1 MFADIRKFD
10 EVKQFTMLIE
20 PNSTL
25 TLSPGKGTDMQAQ
38 DPHWADATISCSS
51 AGYDK
56 FACPF
61 LYN

>member
-1 MFADIRKFD
+1 MFSDIRKF
-10 EVKQFTMLIE
+10 EEAKQFTMLIE
-20 PNSTL
+20 PNSTA

-38 DPHWADATISCSS
+38 DPHWANANISCGD
-51 AGYDK
+51 GYDK